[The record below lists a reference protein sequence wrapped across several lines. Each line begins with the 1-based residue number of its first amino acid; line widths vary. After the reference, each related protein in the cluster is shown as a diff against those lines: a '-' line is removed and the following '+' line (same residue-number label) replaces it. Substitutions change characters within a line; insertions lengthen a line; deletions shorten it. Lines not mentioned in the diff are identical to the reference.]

1 MAERSILVSRDR
13 ALVKSILIVESNDG
27 VAEMYAYL
35 FAGSGWR
42 VTWYRDGLSA
52 HEALGARRHYD
63 AVVVGYRLA
72 GLNGVELITRIRAL
86 DHRREVPILM
96 VTGTVDVAV
105 VAAALAA
112 GADDVLYKPTDV
124 DILVATVTKYV
135 ERRAGNGRAAKPRVR
150 LVTFPCPL
158 CREDGRISALVA
170 EFEPEPAPLTVI
182 DLQGDCAH
190 ADDFGLLD
198 RLTLEQEWRL
208 IEAAL
213 NAARGE
219 GS

>member
-1 MAERSILVSRDR
+1 MVERSVLVPRGR
-13 ALVKSILIVESNDG
+13 ALVKSILIVESNDD

-35 FAGSGWR
+35 FVGSEWH
-42 VTWYRDGLSA
+42 VTRYSDGRRA
-52 HEALGARRHYD
+52 EEALGSRGHYD

-72 GLNGVELITRIRAL
+72 GIDGVELITRIRAL
-86 DHRREVPILM
+86 DHRRDVPILM

-124 DILVATVTKYV
+124 EILVATVAKYV
-135 ERRAGNGRAAKPRVR
+135 ERRPGKGRPAKPRVR
-150 LVTFPCPL
+150 LVTFSCPL
-158 CREDGRISALVA
+158 CREVGRISTLVA
-170 EFEPEPAPLTVI
+170 EFDQEPAPLTVI

-190 ADDFGLLD
+190 ADGFGQLD
-198 RLTLEQEWRL
+198 RLTLEQEWQL

-213 NAARGE
+213 AARNE

>member
-1 MAERSILVSRDR
+1 VADRSVLVSRGR

-42 VTWYRDGLSA
+42 VTWYRDGQRA
-52 HEALGARRHYD
+52 HEALGTRRHYD

-72 GLNGVELITRIRAL
+72 GINGVELITRIRAL
-86 DHRREVPILM
+86 DHRRDVPILM

-124 DILVATVTKYV
+124 DILVATVSKYV
-135 ERRAGNGRAAKPRVR
+135 ERRGNERPAKPRAR
-150 LVTFPCPL
+150 LVTFSCPL
-158 CREDGRISALVA
+158 CREDGRINALVA

-182 DLQGDCAH
+182 DLQGECAH
-190 ADDFGLLD
+190 ADGFGQVD
-198 RLTLEQEWRL
+198 RLTLEQERQL
-208 IEAAL
+208 IAAAL
-213 NAARGE
+213 AAARGE
-219 GS
+219 GG

>member
-1 MAERSILVSRDR
+1 VAERSILVSRDR
-13 ALVKSILIVESNDG
+13 ALVNSILIVESNDG

-52 HEALGARRHYD
+52 HEALAARRHYD

-135 ERRAGNGRAAKPRVR
+135 ERRAAKPRVR

>member
-1 MAERSILVSRDR
+1 M
-13 ALVKSILIVESNDG
+13 KSILIVESNDG

-42 VTWYRDGLSA
+42 VTWYRDGQRA

-86 DHRREVPILM
+86 DHRRDVPILM

-124 DILVATVTKYV
+124 DILVATAP
-135 ERRAGNGRAAKPRVR
+135 EAPPGRVGEPRVR
-150 LVTFPCPL
+150 GSS
-158 CREDGRISALVA
+158 GRAGR
-170 EFEPEPAPLTVI
+170 P
-182 DLQGDCAH
+182 
-190 ADDFGLLD
+190 
-198 RLTLEQEWRL
+198 
-208 IEAAL
+208 
-213 NAARGE
+213 RGR
-219 GS
+219 S